1 MIKEKIEEK
10 LKTQISS
17 LYVEVINESP
27 NHNVPDGAESHFK
40 VIVVSNDFENMR
52 PVQRHQL
59 IYKALNEEMK
69 LIHAIA
75 IHPFTKTEWDKNNQA
90 SSDSPDCLGGSE

>member
-75 IHPFTKTEWDKNNQA
+75 IHPFTKIEWEKNNQS